1 MAARDFSTLVELL
14 EGMQD
19 IHPDRG
25 IRLVSP
31 HFREAYYPYRE
42 LYRRVLFHADHLLRQ
57 DIEAGQKVV
66 VPLTTD
72 VDVIGSFLALV
83 WIGAV
88 PVSVSGQ
95 LAGQDRS
102 AYVRQV
108 FSLRERFG
116 FDRVLVD
123 RALGTE
129 LADDVGFDPLL
140 TADPYPPELDP
151 DRTAPRV
158 PAAPARP
165 DDLAFIQF
173 SSGSTGDPKG
183 VQITHRNLCTNLK
196 LIVNNDGRSE
206 RDVGLIWLPLYHDMG
221 LVGGFL
227 SNLVHH
233 NTLVLL
239 NPVCFLMKPVTWLDY
254 ASRYRCTISAGPNFA
269 FDMCNTRVRDSHLE
283 ARKPDLGSLA
293 YIYNGSE
300 PINPDVVE
308 RFYERFEP
316 YGLRRGVVHPV
327 YGMAEATLI
336 VTAAPRGA
344 DILVRAVDGQRVV
357 CVGRPLGDFEV
368 RIADEAGRELP
379 PDVAGEIV
387 VRGSSVTPG
396 YYANPEENGERFR
409 DGWFRTGDLG
419 LLDGEGR
426 LFVTGRIKDLIIVN
440 GRNYYA
446 HDIAAKIEELPFVRR
461 GKTHVFGYNLAG
473 REQVIVM
480 TVPETSMST
489 GVRAKLDEL
498 KRFLTTEPGSW
509 LLKRLGKRLEEFVR
523 TMNPQ
528 DTELLKEAVKQY
540 LLREFGLPIHDVFL
554 VPKIPRTSSGKVRRH
569 ECEAMYEGYLQSAAR
584 GSASRP
590 SADRVERPD
599 EA

>member
-1 MAARDFSTLVELL
+1 MAAQSFSTLVELL
-14 EGMQD
+14 EGMRD

-25 IRLVSP
+25 IRLVSS
-31 HFREAYYPYRE
+31 HFREVYYPYRE
-42 LYRRVLFHADHLLRQ
+42 LYRRILFHADHLLRQ

-72 VDVIGSFLALV
+72 VDVIGSFLALI

-95 LAGQDRS
+95 LAGQDRG
-102 AYVRQV
+102 AYIRQV
-108 FSLRERFG
+108 LSLRERFG
-116 FDRVLVD
+116 FDRVLTD
-123 RALGTE
+123 RALGE
-129 LADDVGFDPLL
+129 ALAEDVGFDPRL

-158 PAAPARP
+158 PAARARP
-165 DDLAFIQF
+165 DDLAFVQF

-196 LIVNNDGRSE
+196 LIVDNDERTE
-206 RDVGLIWLPLYHDMG
+206 RDVGLTWLPLYHDMG

-233 NTLVLL
+233 NALVLL

-254 ASRYRCTISAGPNFA
+254 ASRYRCTISAAPNFA
-269 FDMCNTRVRDSHLE
+269 FDMCNTRIRDQHLE
-283 ARKPDLGSLA
+283 TRRPDLGSLT

-300 PINPDVVE
+300 PIHPDVVE
-308 RFYERFEP
+308 GFYERFGP

-336 VTAAPRGA
+336 VTAPPRGA
-344 DILVRAVDGQRVV
+344 EILVRDVDGQRVV
-357 CVGRPLGDFEV
+357 CVGRPLGDFQL

-379 PDVAGEIV
+379 SEVVGEIQ

-396 YYANPEENGERFR
+396 YYGKLQDDGERFR
-409 DGWFRTGDLG
+409 EGWLRTGDLG

-473 REQVIVM
+473 REEVIVM
-480 TVPETSMST
+480 TVPETSMTT
-489 GVRAKLDEL
+489 GIRAKLDEL

-509 LLKRLGKRLEEFVR
+509 LLKRLGQRLEEFIR
-523 TMNPQ
+523 TMNPE
-528 DTELLKEAVKQY
+528 DMELLKEAVKQY

-554 VPKIPRTSSGKVRRH
+554 VSKIPRTSSGKVRRH
-569 ECEAMYEGYLQSAAR
+569 ECEAMYEEYLQSVAR
-584 GSASRP
+584 GASSTSA
-590 SADRVERPD
+590 ADRVEGAD
-599 EA
+599 ET